1 LRNSRKR
8 KKEVIR
14 INPKRKKEEKGEMK

>member
-1 LRNSRKR
+1 LTSSRKR